1 MTPFGSTPIRSRR
14 KDRRGPRARTDERAL
29 VLAAK
34 RGGVS
39 AREELVESFLPL
51 IASVARVYRR
61 STGVEREELMQEG
74 VVGLLRALKRYDPT
88 RGVPFWAYAAWWVRQ
103 AMQQL
108 VAEVSRPIV
117 LSDRALRELAS
128 VKRASS
134 AFSQRY
140 GRDASVAE
148 LSRDTGIGS
157 DHIESLLAIDRPPRG
172 LDEPLRADEGTTATL
187 IDVIEDPHAADELDG
202 VVERFETEQLA
213 ALSNRLGEREREI
226 VADHYGLGRPAR
238 TLREIGGRL
247 ELSAERVRQIEEHA
261 LEKLRA
267 AAA

>member
-1 MTPFGSTPIRSRR
+1 VAERRPTRCSRR
-14 KDRRGPRARTDERAL
+14 RSLPPKVEH
-29 VLAAK
+29 
-34 RGGVS
+34 
-39 AREELVESFLPL
+39 ELVAGTCAGQSRACRQLVDAYLPA
-51 IASVARVYRR
+51 IGSVARRYHN
-61 STGVEREELMQEG
+61 TPGVERAELMQEG
-74 VVGLLRALKRYDPT
+74 VVGLLRAARRFDASL
-88 RGVPFWAYAAWWVRQ
+88 GVPFWGYAAWWVRQ

-128 VKRASS
+128 VKRAGS
-134 AFSQRY
+134 AYSQRH

-148 LSRDTGIGS
+148 LSRATGIGR
-157 DHIESLLAIDRPPRG
+157 DHIESLLAIDRPSRG
-172 LDEPLRADEGTTATL
+172 LDEPLRAEEGTTATL
-187 IDVIEDPHAADELDG
+187 IDVIEDPRAADELDR
-202 VVERFETEQLA
+202 VVERFETERLA

-226 VADHYGLGRPAR
+226 VADHYGLGRPAM

-247 ELSAERVRQIEEHA
+247 ELSAERVRQIEEQA

>member
-1 MTPFGSTPIRSRR
+1 VAEHQPTEPSRR
-14 KDRRGPRARTDERAL
+14 RSLSPKLER
-29 VLAAK
+29 
-34 RGGVS
+34 
-39 AREELVESFLPL
+39 ELVAGACAGQPHAAGQLVDAFLPA
-51 IASVARVYRR
+51 IGSVARRYRN
-61 STGVEREELMQEG
+61 TPGVDRAELMQEG
-74 VVGLLRALKRYDPT
+74 VVGLLRASRRFDSSL
-88 RGVPFWAYAAWWVRQ
+88 GVPFWAYAAWWVRQ

-134 AFSQRY
+134 AFCQRY
-140 GRDASVAE
+140 GRDATAAE
-148 LSRDTGIGS
+148 LARDTGIGT

-172 LDEPLRADEGTTATL
+172 LDEPLRADEGTTTTL

-202 VVERFETEQLA
+202 VVERFQTEQLA